1 MTQEDVGEIMVIV
14 PNEERVN
21 HWYQKIKYAVTTNY
35 NIVAEGVTG
44 SLEKIQRQSQTN
56 RQNIVIVTP
65 KFWTMWQRDQELP
78 AIVIVPER
86 DVWQPVARLASV
98 LNQMQ
103 RHQSAMLVTQL
114 NAMQRNRF
122 KQQLAIVPFNVEHD
136 LVAQYYELFN
146 QR

>member
-1 MTQEDVGEIMVIV
+1 
-14 PNEERVN
+14 
-21 HWYQKIKYAVTTNY
+21 
-35 NIVAEGVTG
+35 
-44 SLEKIQRQSQTN
+44 
-56 RQNIVIVTP
+56 
-65 KFWTMWQRDQELP
+65 LP

-136 LVAQYYELFN
+136 LVAQYHELFN